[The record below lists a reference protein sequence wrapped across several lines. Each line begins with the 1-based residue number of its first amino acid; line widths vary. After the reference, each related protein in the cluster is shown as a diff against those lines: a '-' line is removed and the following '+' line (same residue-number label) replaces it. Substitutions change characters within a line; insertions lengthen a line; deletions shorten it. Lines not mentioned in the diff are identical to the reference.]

1 MSKGKVPNR
10 SHTQPKNLP
19 GYRCM
24 STASMPST
32 KSGAGSK
39 MSRAHGTN
47 SGDPAKGMTNAAGRL
62 GANSKRFSSG
72 IPSNAGGP
80 RKLS

>member
-1 MSKGKVPNR
+1 MSKGSVPNR

-19 GYRCM
+19 GYKYM

-39 MSRAHGTN
+39 MSRSHGCT
-47 SGDPAKGMTNAAGRL
+47 SHEPAKGMTNASGRI

-72 IPSNAGGP
+72 IGSTSGP
-80 RKLS
+80 KTLK